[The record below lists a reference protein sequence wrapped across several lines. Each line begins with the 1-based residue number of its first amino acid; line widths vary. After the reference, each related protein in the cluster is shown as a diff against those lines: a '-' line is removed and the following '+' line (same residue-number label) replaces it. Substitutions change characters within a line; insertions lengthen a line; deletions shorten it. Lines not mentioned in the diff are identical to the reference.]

1 MSAGTTGVA
10 AGMVRTAN
18 GRADRSTFGGGG
30 PASESLGMGP
40 DALRPLREREPDGA
54 SDAWARSGGA
64 LAAGGELVIDV
75 LVFGERSTAAL
86 SGDGRDSER
95 VAIDPADATKAI
107 QASRIL
113 ITTVSYSSSARRP

>member
-1 MSAGTTGVA
+1 
-10 AGMVRTAN
+10 MVRTAN
-18 GRADRSTFGGGG
+18 GRADRSKFGVAALGGGR
-30 PASESLGMGP
+30 PASESLGIGP

-54 SDAWARSGGA
+54 SEAWALSGGA
-64 LAAGGELVIDV
+64 LTAGGELIVDV
-75 LVFGERSTAAL
+75 LVFGERNTAAL

-113 ITTVSYSSSARRP
+113 MTTVSYSSSARRP